1 MIDSQV
7 RKVLFYI
14 EEHEGVMPQV
24 LAGVFDVSDRT
35 IRTYVKKLNGQ
46 LEPAAHVHKARGG
59 GYSLIVADR
68 DAFDGLVQA
77 SSEGGIRALPS
88 TPEGRVSYLLS
99 DLLSRTDWITLDDL
113 SEILFVSRN
122 AISNDLKQVER
133 QLSRFDLALE
143 RRPHYGIR
151 VTGSEMSRRLCLANI
166 TLDHLMDA
174 RADDDTNRA
183 SLDVIAKCVDE
194 VIAGEGFQI
203 NSAAY
208 QNLMVHIAIAVR
220 RIRESCYV
228 PMEAEHLERIRS
240 SREFSVARRIAD
252 GIECAFA
259 IKLPQEEVAYIAIHL
274 AGKQSLYVGPDGE
287 DEGLVISDEVWGVV
301 SEMLDLIWDT
311 YHFDFR
317 SDLELRMNLARH
329 IVPLAVRLK
338 YRMRIDNPLLADIKE
353 RFPLAFS
360 MALDS
365 STILAQKYG
374 NCLSDDEIGYIALAF
389 ALALERQK
397 SDAPRKN
404 ILVVCASGQGS
415 AKLLEYRYR
424 QEFGSL
430 VDKVVTCDASH
441 IESVDMTGIDYVF
454 TTVPLHRALPV
465 PVRQVSF
472 FLDDDDMKGVRDLLS
487 GVNRAGALAPFFAP
501 ELFVADLDATD
512 KCETIE
518 RLCAVVS
525 EHRHVPA
532 DFRDLVLRREELAQT
547 SFGNQV
553 AMPHPVQA
561 VSDDTFVCVGL
572 LRKPIEW
579 NGQAVR
585 AVFLVSVSKAKDK
598 KLDTFYRSMAKLLT
612 NKEAIQELVD
622 NQTWGTLV
630 ELLNTF
636 GVKTDDK

>member
-24 LAGVFDVSDRT
+24 LADVFDVSDRT

-59 GYSLIVADR
+59 GYSLIVTDR

-88 TPEGRVSYLLS
+88 TPEGRVSYILS
-99 DLLSRTDWITLDDL
+99 DLLCRTDWITLDDL

-122 AISNDLKQVER
+122 AISGDLKQVEER
-133 QLSRFDLALE
+133 LGLFDLSLE

-151 VTGSEMSRRLCLANI
+151 VRGSEMSRRLCLANI
-166 TLDHLMDA
+166 TLDNLMDS
-174 RADDDTNRA
+174 RADDDDNRA
-183 SLDVIAKCVDE
+183 SLDVIARCVDE
-194 VIAGEGFQI
+194 AIAEEGFQI

-228 PMEAEHLERIRS
+228 PMEAENLKRIRS

-252 GIECAFA
+252 GIECAFE
-259 IKLPQEEVAYIAIHL
+259 INLPQEEVAYIAIHL

-287 DEGLVISDEVWGVV
+287 DEGLIISDEVWGVV
-301 SEMLDLIWDT
+301 SEMLELVWDS
-311 YHFDFR
+311 YHFDLR
-317 SDLELRMNLARH
+317 GDLELRMNLARH

-338 YRMRIDNPLLADIKE
+338 YRMHIDNPLLADIKE
-353 RFPLAFS
+353 RFTLAYS

-374 NCLSDDEIGYIALAF
+374 NRLSDDEVGYIALAF
-389 ALALERQK
+389 TLALERQK
-397 SDAPRKN
+397 GEAPRKN

-430 VDKVVTCDASH
+430 VDRVVTCDASH
-441 IESVDMTGIDYVF
+441 VDNVDMTGIDYVF
-454 TTVPLHRALPV
+454 TTVPLHRPLPV

-472 FLDDDDMKGVRDLLS
+472 FLDDEDMKNLRDLLS
-487 GVNRAGALAPFFAP
+487 DAGLSGSLAPFFSP
-501 ELFVADLDATD
+501 ELFMADLDVSD
-512 KCETIE
+512 KREVIE
-518 RLCAVVS
+518 RLCERVV
-525 EHRHVPA
+525 EHRKVPG
-532 DFRDLVLRREELAQT
+532 DFCELVLRREELAQT

-572 LRKPIEW
+572 LRHAIEW

-585 AVFLVSVSKAKDK
+585 AVFLVSVSKAKNK
-598 KLDTFYRSMAKLLT
+598 KLESFYRSMAKLLT
-612 NKEAIQELVD
+612 NKEAIQKLVG
-622 NQTWGTLV
+622 NQEWGALV
-630 ELLNTF
+630 ELLITF
-636 GVKTDDK
+636 GM

>member
-14 EEHEGVMPQV
+14 EEHEDVMPQA
-24 LAGVFDVSDRT
+24 LAEEFNVSDRT

-46 LEPAAHVHKARGG
+46 IEPAAHIHKARGG
-59 GYSLIVADR
+59 GYSLVVSDR
-68 DAFDGLVQA
+68 VAFDKLISA
-77 SSEGGIRALPS
+77 SSQGGSRAIPS
-88 TPEGRVSYLLS
+88 TPEGRVSYLLR
-99 DLLSRTDWITLDDL
+99 DLLSRTDWITLDDF

-122 AISNDLKQVER
+122 AISSDLKQVEE
-133 QLSRFDLALE
+133 QLVRFDLALE

-151 VTGSEMSRRLCLANI
+151 VSGSEMSRRLCLANI
-166 TLDHLMDA
+166 TLDHLMDV
-174 RADDDTNRA
+174 RADDDGNRA
-183 SLDVIAKCVDE
+183 SLDVIARCVDE
-194 VIAGEGFQI
+194 VIADEGFQI

-220 RIRESCYV
+220 RIREGCYV
-228 PMEAEHLERIRS
+228 PMEAEHLERLRPT
-240 SREFSVARRIAD
+240 REFAVAKRIAD
-252 GIECAFA
+252 GIGSAFS
-259 IKLPQEEVAYIAIHL
+259 IDLPQEEVAYIAIHL
-274 AGKQSLYVGPDGE
+274 AGKQSLYTGPDGE
-287 DEGLVISDEVWGVV
+287 DEGLVISDEVWNVV
-301 SEMLDLIWDT
+301 SEMIELIWDA

-317 SDLELRMNLARH
+317 GDLELRMNLARH

-353 RFPLAFS
+353 RFTLAYS

-365 STILAQKYG
+365 STILAEHYG
-374 NCLSDDEIGYIALAF
+374 NRLSDDEIGYIALAF

-397 SDAPRKN
+397 NEAPRKN

-441 IESVDMTGIDYVF
+441 IDSVDMAGIDYVF
-454 TTVPLHRALPV
+454 TTVPLHRSLPV

-472 FLDDDDMKGVRDLLS
+472 FLDDGDKQDVRDLLS
-487 GVNRAGALAPFFAP
+487 GINPAGCLAPFFTP
-501 ELFVADLDATD
+501 ELFVADIEAPD
-512 KCETIE
+512 KHEVIE
-518 RLCAVVS
+518 RLCATAS
-525 EHRHVPA
+525 AYRAVPG
-532 DFRDLVLRREELAQT
+532 DFCDLVLRREELAQT

-561 VSDDTFVCVGL
+561 VSDETFVCVGL
-572 LRKPIEW
+572 LRQAVDW

-585 AVFLVSVSKAKDK
+585 AVFLVSVSKAKNK

-612 NKEAIQELVD
+612 NKQAIQELVD
-622 NQTWGTLV
+622 NQTWDVLAG
-630 ELLNTF
+630 LLNTF
-636 GVKTDDK
+636 GTKIDNR

>member
-14 EEHEGVMPQV
+14 EEHEGVMPQL

-46 LEPAAHVHKARGG
+46 LEPAAHIHKARGG
-59 GYSLIVADR
+59 GYSLVVTDR
-68 DAFDGLVQA
+68 DAFDRLVQA

-88 TPEGRVSYLLS
+88 TPGGRVSYLLS
-99 DLLSRTDWITLDDL
+99 DLLCRTGWITLDDL

-122 AISNDLKQVER
+122 AISGDLKRVEE
-133 QLSRFDLALE
+133 QLGRFDLSLE

-151 VTGSEMSRRLCLANI
+151 VRGSEMSRRLCLANI
-166 TLDHLMDA
+166 TLDNLMDS
-174 RADDDTNRA
+174 RADDDNRA
-183 SLDVIAKCVDE
+183 SLNVIAHCVDE
-194 VIAGEGFQI
+194 VIAEEGFQI

-220 RIRESCYV
+220 RIREGCYV
-228 PMEAEHLERIRS
+228 PMDAEHLEHLRS
-240 SREFSVARRIAD
+240 SREFAVAGRIAS
-252 GIECAFA
+252 GIEEAFS
-259 IKLPQEEVAYIAIHL
+259 INLPQEEVAYIAIHL
-274 AGKQSLYVGPDGE
+274 AGKQSLYAGPDDE
-287 DEGLVISDEVWGVV
+287 DKGLVISDEVWNVV
-301 SEMLDLIWDT
+301 SEMLELIWDS
-311 YHFDFR
+311 YHFDLR
-317 SDLELRMNLARH
+317 GDLELRMNLARH

-338 YRMRIDNPLLADIKE
+338 YRMHIDNPLLADIKE
-353 RFPLAFS
+353 RFTLAYS

-365 STILAQKYG
+365 SMILAQKYG
-374 NCLSDDEIGYIALAF
+374 NRLSDDEAGYIALAF

-397 SDAPRKN
+397 GEAPRKN

-430 VDKVVTCDASH
+430 VDRVVTCDASH
-441 IESVDMTGIDYVF
+441 VDSVDMTGIDYVF
-454 TTVPLHRALPV
+454 TTVPLHCSLLV

-472 FLDDDDMKGVRDLLS
+472 FLDDEDMKDLRDLLS
-487 GVNRAGALAPFFAP
+487 DVGLSGSLAPFFAP
-501 ELFVADLDATD
+501 ELFVTDLDVSD
-512 KCETIE
+512 KREAIE
-518 RLCAVVS
+518 RLCECVA
-525 EHRHVPA
+525 ECRKVPS
-532 DFRDLVLRREELAQT
+532 DFCELVLRREELAQT

-572 LRKPIEW
+572 LSHAIEW

-585 AVFLVSVSKAKDK
+585 AVFLVSVSKAKNK
-598 KLDTFYRSMAKLLT
+598 KLESFYRSMAKLLT
-612 NKEAIQELVD
+612 NKEAIQKLVG

-630 ELLNTF
+630 ELLITF
-636 GVKTDDK
+636 GM

>member
-7 RKVLFYI
+7 RKLLFYI
-14 EEHEGVMPQV
+14 DEHENVMAQT
-24 LAGVFDVSDRT
+24 LADEFDVSDRT

-46 LEPAAHVHKARGG
+46 LEPAASIRKVRGG
-59 GYSLIVADR
+59 GYSLVVTDQ
-68 DAFDGLVQA
+68 DAFEGLVQEP
-77 SSEGGIRALPS
+77 SQKGLRSIPS

-99 DLLSRTDWITLDDL
+99 DLLSRTGWITLDDL

-122 AISNDLKQVER
+122 AISSDLKQVEQ

-151 VTGSEMSRRLCLANI
+151 VTGSEMSRRLCLANT
-166 TLDHLMDA
+166 TLDHLMEG
-174 RADDDTNRA
+174 RADGATNRV

-194 VIAGEGFQI
+194 VIVDEGFQI

-228 PMEAEHLERIRS
+228 PMEAENLERIRS

-252 GIECAFA
+252 GIECAFE
-259 IKLPQEEVAYIAIHL
+259 INLPQEEVAYIAIHL

-301 SEMLDLIWDT
+301 SEMLELVWDS
-311 YHFDFR
+311 YHFDLR
-317 SDLELRMNLARH
+317 GDLELRMNLARH

-338 YRMRIDNPLLADIKE
+338 YRIHIDNPLLADIKE
-353 RFPLAFS
+353 RFTLAYS

-374 NCLSDDEIGYIALAF
+374 NRLSDDEVGYIALAF
-389 ALALERQK
+389 ELALERQK
-397 SDAPRKN
+397 GEAPRKN

-430 VDKVVTCDASH
+430 VDRVVTCDASH
-441 IESVDMTGIDYVF
+441 VDNVDMTGIDYVF
-454 TTVPLHRALPV
+454 TTVPLHRPLPV

-472 FLDDDDMKGVRDLLS
+472 FLDDEDMKDLRDLLS
-487 GVNRAGALAPFFAP
+487 DTGLSGSFAPFFSP
-501 ELFVADLDATD
+501 ELFMADLDVSD
-512 KCETIE
+512 KREVIE
-518 RLCAVVS
+518 RLCERVA
-525 EHRHVPA
+525 EYRKVPG
-532 DFRDLVLRREELAQT
+532 DFCELVLRREELAQT

-572 LRKPIEW
+572 LRHAIEW
-579 NGQAVR
+579 NGQAVS
-585 AVFLVSVSKAKDK
+585 AVFLVSVSKAKNK
-598 KLDTFYRSMAKLLT
+598 KLESFYRSMAKLLT
-612 NKEAIQELVD
+612 NKEAIQKLVG
-622 NQTWGTLV
+622 NQEWGTLV

-636 GVKTDDK
+636 GM

>member
-14 EEHEGVMPQV
+14 EEHEGVMPQL

-46 LEPAAHVHKARGG
+46 LEPAAHIHKARGG
-59 GYSLIVADR
+59 GYSLVVTDR
-68 DAFDGLVQA
+68 DAFDRLVQA

-88 TPEGRVSYLLS
+88 TPGGRVSYLLS
-99 DLLSRTDWITLDDL
+99 DLLCRTGWITLDDL

-122 AISNDLKQVER
+122 AISGDLKRVEE
-133 QLSRFDLALE
+133 QLGRFDLSLE

-151 VTGSEMSRRLCLANI
+151 VRGSEMSRRLCLANI
-166 TLDHLMDA
+166 TLDNLMDS
-174 RADDDTNRA
+174 RADDDNRA
-183 SLDVIAKCVDE
+183 SLNVIAHCVDE
-194 VIAGEGFQI
+194 VIAEEGFQI

-220 RIRESCYV
+220 RIREGCYV
-228 PMEAEHLERIRS
+228 PMDAEHLEHLRS
-240 SREFSVARRIAD
+240 SREFAVAGRIAS
-252 GIECAFA
+252 GIEEAFS
-259 IKLPQEEVAYIAIHL
+259 INLPQEEVAYIAIHL
-274 AGKQSLYVGPDGE
+274 AGKQSLYAGPDDE
-287 DEGLVISDEVWGVV
+287 DKGLVISDEVWNVV
-301 SEMLDLIWDT
+301 SEMLELIWDS
-311 YHFDFR
+311 YHFDLR
-317 SDLELRMNLARH
+317 GDLELRMNLARH

-338 YRMRIDNPLLADIKE
+338 YRMHIDNPLLADIKE
-353 RFPLAFS
+353 RFTLAYS

-365 STILAQKYG
+365 SMILAQKYG
-374 NCLSDDEIGYIALAF
+374 NRLSDDEAGYIILAF

-397 SDAPRKN
+397 GEAPRKN

-430 VDKVVTCDASH
+430 VDRVVTCDASH
-441 IESVDMTGIDYVF
+441 VDSVDMTGIDYVF
-454 TTVPLHRALPV
+454 TTVPLHCSLLV

-472 FLDDDDMKGVRDLLS
+472 FLDDEDMKDLRDLLS
-487 GVNRAGALAPFFAP
+487 DVGLSGSLAPFFAP
-501 ELFVADLDATD
+501 ELFVTDLDVSD
-512 KCETIE
+512 KREAIE
-518 RLCAVVS
+518 RLCECVA
-525 EHRHVPA
+525 ECRKVPS
-532 DFRDLVLRREELAQT
+532 DFCELVLRREELAQT

-572 LRKPIEW
+572 LSHAIEW

-585 AVFLVSVSKAKDK
+585 AVFLVSVSKAKNK
-598 KLDTFYRSMAKLLT
+598 KLESFYRSMAKLLT
-612 NKEAIQELVD
+612 NKEAIQKLVG

-636 GVKTDDK
+636 GM

>member
-14 EEHEGVMPQV
+14 EEHEGVMPQL

-46 LEPAAHVHKARGG
+46 LEPAAHIHKARGG
-59 GYSLIVADR
+59 GYSLVVTDR
-68 DAFDGLVQA
+68 DAFDRLVQA

-88 TPEGRVSYLLS
+88 TPGGRVSYLLS
-99 DLLSRTDWITLDDL
+99 DLLCRTGWITLDDL

-122 AISNDLKQVER
+122 AISGDLKRVEE
-133 QLSRFDLALE
+133 QLGRFDLSLE

-151 VTGSEMSRRLCLANI
+151 VRGSEMSRRLCLANI
-166 TLDHLMDA
+166 TLDNLMDS
-174 RADDDTNRA
+174 RADDDNRA
-183 SLDVIAKCVDE
+183 SLNVIAHCVDE
-194 VIAGEGFQI
+194 VIAEEGFQI

-220 RIRESCYV
+220 RIREGCYV
-228 PMEAEHLERIRS
+228 PMDAEHLEHLRS
-240 SREFSVARRIAD
+240 SREFAVAGRIAS
-252 GIECAFA
+252 GIEEAFS
-259 IKLPQEEVAYIAIHL
+259 INLPQEEVAYIAIHL
-274 AGKQSLYVGPDGE
+274 AGKQSLYAGPDDE
-287 DEGLVISDEVWGVV
+287 DKGLVISDEVWNVV
-301 SEMLDLIWDT
+301 SEMLELIWDS
-311 YHFDFR
+311 YHFDLR
-317 SDLELRMNLARH
+317 GDLELHMNLARH

-338 YRMRIDNPLLADIKE
+338 YRMHIDNPLLADIKE
-353 RFPLAFS
+353 RFTLAYS

-365 STILAQKYG
+365 SMILAQKYG
-374 NCLSDDEIGYIALAF
+374 NRLSDDEAGYIALAF

-397 SDAPRKN
+397 GEAPRKN

-430 VDKVVTCDASH
+430 VDRVVTCDASH
-441 IESVDMTGIDYVF
+441 VDSVDMTGIDYVF
-454 TTVPLHRALPV
+454 TTVPLHCSLLV

-472 FLDDDDMKGVRDLLS
+472 FLDDEDMKDLRDLLS
-487 GVNRAGALAPFFAP
+487 DVGLSGSLAPFFAP
-501 ELFVADLDATD
+501 ELFVTDLDVSD
-512 KCETIE
+512 KREAIE
-518 RLCAVVS
+518 RLCECVA
-525 EHRHVPA
+525 ECRKVPS
-532 DFRDLVLRREELAQT
+532 DFCELVLRREELAQT

-572 LRKPIEW
+572 LSHAIEW

-585 AVFLVSVSKAKDK
+585 AVFLVSVSKAKNK
-598 KLDTFYRSMAKLLT
+598 KLESFYRSMAKLLT
-612 NKEAIQELVD
+612 NKEAIQKLVG

-636 GVKTDDK
+636 GM

>member
-14 EEHEGVMPQV
+14 EEHEGVMPQL

-46 LEPAAHVHKARGG
+46 LEPAAHIHKARGG
-59 GYSLIVADR
+59 GYSLVVTDR
-68 DAFDGLVQA
+68 DAFDRLVQA

-88 TPEGRVSYLLS
+88 TPGGRVSYLLS
-99 DLLSRTDWITLDDL
+99 DLLCRTGWITLDDL

-122 AISNDLKQVER
+122 VISGDLKQVEE
-133 QLSRFDLALE
+133 QLGRFDLSLE

-151 VTGSEMSRRLCLANI
+151 VRGSEMSRRLCLANN
-166 TLDHLMDA
+166 TLDSLMDVH
-174 RADDDTNRA
+174 ADVDANRA
-183 SLDVIAKCVDE
+183 SLDAIARCVDE
-194 VIAGEGFQI
+194 VIAEEGFQI

-220 RIRESCYV
+220 RIREGCYV
-228 PMEAEHLERIRS
+228 PMDAEHLEHLRS
-240 SREFSVARRIAD
+240 SREFAVAGRIAS
-252 GIECAFA
+252 GIEEAFS
-259 IKLPQEEVAYIAIHL
+259 INLPQEEVAYIAIHL
-274 AGKQSLYVGPDGE
+274 AGKQSLYAGPDDE
-287 DEGLVISDEVWGVV
+287 DKGLVISDEVWNVV
-301 SEMLDLIWDT
+301 SEMLELIWDSF
-311 YHFDFR
+311 HFDLR
-317 SDLELRMNLARH
+317 GDLELRMNLARH

-338 YRMRIDNPLLADIKE
+338 YRMHIDNPLLADIKE
-353 RFPLAFS
+353 RFTLAYS

-365 STILAQKYG
+365 SMILAQKYG
-374 NCLSDDEIGYIALAF
+374 NRLSDDEAGYIALAF

-397 SDAPRKN
+397 GEAPRKN

-430 VDKVVTCDASH
+430 VDRVVTCDASH
-441 IESVDMTGIDYVF
+441 VDNADMTGIDYVF
-454 TTVPLHRALPV
+454 TTIPLRCPLPV

-472 FLDDDDMKGVRDLLS
+472 FLDDEDMKDLRDLLS
-487 GVNRAGALAPFFAP
+487 DTGLSGSLAAFFAP
-501 ELFVADLDATD
+501 ELFVTDLNVSD
-512 KCETIE
+512 KREAIE
-518 RLCAVVS
+518 RLCECVA
-525 EHRHVPA
+525 ECRKVPSY
-532 DFRDLVLRREELAQT
+532 FCELVLRREELAQT

-572 LRKPIEW
+572 LSHAIEW

-585 AVFLVSVSKAKDK
+585 AVFLVSVSKAKNK
-598 KLDTFYRSMAKLLT
+598 KLESFYRSMAKLLT
-612 NKEAIQELVD
+612 NKEAIQKLVG

-636 GVKTDDK
+636 GM

>member
-1 MIDSQV
+1 MIDSQA
-7 RKVLFYI
+7 RKLLFYI
-14 EEHEGVMPQV
+14 EEHENVMAQT
-24 LAGVFDVSDRT
+24 LADEFDVSDRT
-35 IRTYVKKLNGQ
+35 IRTYVRKLNGQ
-46 LEPAAHVHKARGG
+46 LEPAASIRKARGG
-59 GYSLIVADR
+59 GYSLVVTDQ
-68 DAFDGLVQA
+68 DSFEGLVQEP
-77 SSEGGIRALPS
+77 SQKGLRSVPS

-99 DLLSRTDWITLDDL
+99 DLLCRTDWITLDDL

-122 AISNDLKQVER
+122 AISSDLKQVER

-166 TLDHLMDA
+166 TLDNLMDS
-174 RADDDTNRA
+174 RADDDDNRA
-183 SLDVIAKCVDE
+183 SLDVIACCVDE
-194 VIAGEGFQI
+194 VTQQEGFQI

-220 RIRESCYV
+220 RIREGCYV
-228 PMEAEHLERIRS
+228 PMDAEHLEHLRS
-240 SREFSVARRIAD
+240 SREFAVAGRIAS
-252 GIECAFA
+252 GIEEAFS
-259 IKLPQEEVAYIAIHL
+259 INLPQEEVAYIAIHL
-274 AGKQSLYVGPDGE
+274 AGKQSLYAGPDDE
-287 DEGLVISDEVWGVV
+287 DKGLVISDVVWNVV
-301 SEMLDLIWDT
+301 SEMLELIWDS
-311 YHFDFR
+311 YHFDLR
-317 SDLELRMNLARH
+317 GDLELRMNLARH

-338 YRMRIDNPLLADIKE
+338 YRMHIDNPLLADIKE
-353 RFPLAFS
+353 RFTLAYS

-374 NCLSDDEIGYIALAF
+374 NRLSDDEVGYIALAF

-397 SDAPRKN
+397 GEAPRKN

-430 VDKVVTCDASH
+430 VDRVVTCDASH
-441 IESVDMTGIDYVF
+441 VDNVDMTGIDYVF
-454 TTVPLHRALPV
+454 TTVPLHRPLPV

-472 FLDDDDMKGVRDLLS
+472 FLDDEDMKDLRDLLS
-487 GVNRAGALAPFFAP
+487 DTGLSGSLAPFFSP
-501 ELFVADLDATD
+501 ELFMADLDVSD
-512 KCETIE
+512 KREVIE
-518 RLCAVVS
+518 RLCERVA
-525 EHRHVPA
+525 EYRTVPG
-532 DFRDLVLRREELAQT
+532 DFCELVLRREELAQT

-572 LRKPIEW
+572 LRHAIEW

-585 AVFLVSVSKAKDK
+585 AIFLVSVSKAKNK
-598 KLDTFYRSMAKLLT
+598 KLESFYRSMATLLT
-612 NKEAIQELVD
+612 NKEAIQKLVGH
-622 NQTWGTLV
+622 QEWGTLV

-636 GVKTDDK
+636 GM

>member
-14 EEHEGVMPQV
+14 EEHEGVMPQL

-46 LEPAAHVHKARGG
+46 LEPAAHIHKARGG
-59 GYSLIVADR
+59 GYSLVVTDR
-68 DAFDGLVQA
+68 DAFDRLVQA

-88 TPEGRVSYLLS
+88 TPGGRVSYLLS
-99 DLLSRTDWITLDDL
+99 DLLCRTGWITLDDL

-122 AISNDLKQVER
+122 AISGDLKRVEE
-133 QLSRFDLALE
+133 QLGRFDLSLE

-151 VTGSEMSRRLCLANI
+151 VRGSEMSRRLCLANI
-166 TLDHLMDA
+166 TLDNLMDS
-174 RADDDTNRA
+174 RADDDNRA
-183 SLDVIAKCVDE
+183 SLNVIAHCVDE
-194 VIAGEGFQI
+194 VIAEEGFQI

-220 RIRESCYV
+220 RIREGCYV
-228 PMEAEHLERIRS
+228 PMDAEHLEHLRS
-240 SREFSVARRIAD
+240 SREFAVAGRIAS
-252 GIECAFA
+252 GIEEAFS
-259 IKLPQEEVAYIAIHL
+259 INLPQEEVAYIAIHL
-274 AGKQSLYVGPDGE
+274 AGKQSLYAGPDDE
-287 DEGLVISDEVWGVV
+287 DKGLVISDEVWNVV
-301 SEMLDLIWDT
+301 SEMLELIWDS
-311 YHFDFR
+311 YHFDLR
-317 SDLELRMNLARH
+317 GDLELHMNLARH

-338 YRMRIDNPLLADIKE
+338 YRMHIDNPLLADIKE
-353 RFPLAFS
+353 RFTLAYS

-365 STILAQKYG
+365 SMILAQKYG
-374 NCLSDDEIGYIALAF
+374 NRLSDDEAGYIALAF

-397 SDAPRKN
+397 GEAPRKN

-430 VDKVVTCDASH
+430 VDRVVTCDASH
-441 IESVDMTGIDYVF
+441 VDSVDMTGIDYVF
-454 TTVPLHRALPV
+454 TTVPLHCSLLV

-472 FLDDDDMKGVRDLLS
+472 FLDDEDMKDLRDLLS
-487 GVNRAGALAPFFAP
+487 DVGLSGSLAPFFAP
-501 ELFVADLDATD
+501 ELFVTDLDVSD
-512 KCETIE
+512 KREAIE
-518 RLCAVVS
+518 RLCECVA
-525 EHRHVPA
+525 ECRKVPS
-532 DFRDLVLRREELAQT
+532 DFCELVLRREELAQT

-572 LRKPIEW
+572 LSHAIEW

-585 AVFLVSVSKAKDK
+585 AVFLVSVSKAKNK
-598 KLDTFYRSMAKLLT
+598 KLESFYRSMAKLLT
-612 NKEAIQELVD
+612 NKEAIQKLVG
-622 NQTWGTLV
+622 NQMWGTLV

-636 GVKTDDK
+636 GM

>member
-14 EEHEGVMPQV
+14 EEHEGVMPQL

-46 LEPAAHVHKARGG
+46 LEPAAHIHKARGG
-59 GYSLIVADR
+59 GYSLVVTDR
-68 DAFDGLVQA
+68 DAFDRLVQA

-88 TPEGRVSYLLS
+88 TPGGRVSYLLS
-99 DLLSRTDWITLDDL
+99 DLLCRTGWITLDDL

-122 AISNDLKQVER
+122 AISGDLKRVEE
-133 QLSRFDLALE
+133 QLGRFDLSLE

-151 VTGSEMSRRLCLANI
+151 VRGSEMSRRLCLANI
-166 TLDHLMDA
+166 TLDNLMDS
-174 RADDDTNRA
+174 RADDDNRA
-183 SLDVIAKCVDE
+183 SLNVIAHCVDE
-194 VIAGEGFQI
+194 VIAEEGFQI

-220 RIRESCYV
+220 RIREGCYV
-228 PMEAEHLERIRS
+228 PMDAEHLEHLRS
-240 SREFSVARRIAD
+240 SREFAVAGRIAS
-252 GIECAFA
+252 GIEEAFS
-259 IKLPQEEVAYIAIHL
+259 INLPQEEVAYIAIHL
-274 AGKQSLYVGPDGE
+274 AGKQSLYAGPDDE
-287 DEGLVISDEVWGVV
+287 DKGLVISDEVWNVV
-301 SEMLDLIWDT
+301 SEMLELIWDS
-311 YHFDFR
+311 YHFDLR
-317 SDLELRMNLARH
+317 GDLELRMNLARH

-338 YRMRIDNPLLADIKE
+338 YRMHIDNPLLADIKE
-353 RFPLAFS
+353 RFTLAYS

-365 STILAQKYG
+365 SMILAQKYG
-374 NCLSDDEIGYIALAF
+374 NRLSDDEAGYIALAF

-397 SDAPRKN
+397 GEAPRKN

-430 VDKVVTCDASH
+430 VDRVVTCDASH
-441 IESVDMTGIDYVF
+441 VDSVDMTGIDYVF
-454 TTVPLHRALPV
+454 TTVPLHCSLLV

-472 FLDDDDMKGVRDLLS
+472 FLDDEDMKDLRDLLS
-487 GVNRAGALAPFFAP
+487 DVGLSGSLAPFFAP
-501 ELFVADLDATD
+501 ELFVTDLDVSD
-512 KCETIE
+512 KREAIE
-518 RLCAVVS
+518 RLCECVA
-525 EHRHVPA
+525 ECRKVPS
-532 DFRDLVLRREELAQT
+532 DFCELVLRREELAQT

-572 LRKPIEW
+572 LSHAIEW

-585 AVFLVSVSKAKDK
+585 AVFLVSVSKAKNK
-598 KLDTFYRSMAKLLT
+598 KLESFYRSMAKLLT
-612 NKEAIQELVD
+612 NKEAIQKLVG

-636 GVKTDDK
+636 GM

>member
-7 RKVLFYI
+7 RKLLFYI
-14 EEHEGVMPQV
+14 EEHENVMAQT
-24 LAGVFDVSDRT
+24 LADEFDVSDRT

-46 LEPAAHVHKARGG
+46 LEPAASIRKARGG
-59 GYSLIVADR
+59 GYSLVVTDQ
-68 DAFDGLVQA
+68 DAFEGLVQEP
-77 SSEGGIRALPS
+77 SQKGLRSIPS

-99 DLLSRTDWITLDDL
+99 DLLCRTDWITLDDL

-122 AISNDLKQVER
+122 AISGDLKQVEER
-133 QLSRFDLALE
+133 LGLFDLSLE

-151 VTGSEMSRRLCLANI
+151 VRGSEMSRRLCLANI
-166 TLDHLMDA
+166 TLDNLMDS
-174 RADDDTNRA
+174 RADDDDNRA
-183 SLDVIAKCVDE
+183 SLDVIARCVDE
-194 VIAGEGFQI
+194 VIAEEGFQI

-220 RIRESCYV
+220 RIREGCYV
-228 PMEAEHLERIRS
+228 PMDAEHLEHLRS
-240 SREFSVARRIAD
+240 SREFAVAGRIAS
-252 GIECAFA
+252 GIGEAFS
-259 IKLPQEEVAYIAIHL
+259 INLPQEEVAYIAIHL
-274 AGKQSLYVGPDGE
+274 AGKQSLYAGPDDE
-287 DEGLVISDEVWGVV
+287 DKGLVISDEVWNAV
-301 SEMLDLIWDT
+301 SEMLELIWDS
-311 YHFDFR
+311 YHFDLR
-317 SDLELRMNLARH
+317 GDLELRMNLARH

-353 RFPLAFS
+353 RFTLAYS

-374 NCLSDDEIGYIALAF
+374 NRLSDDEVGYIALAF

-397 SDAPRKN
+397 GEAPRKN

-430 VDKVVTCDASH
+430 VDRVVTCDASH
-441 IESVDMTGIDYVF
+441 VDNVDMTGIDYVF
-454 TTVPLHRALPV
+454 TTVPLHRPLPV

-472 FLDDDDMKGVRDLLS
+472 FLDDEDMKDLRDLLS
-487 GVNRAGALAPFFAP
+487 DTGLSGSLAPFFSP
-501 ELFVADLDATD
+501 ELFMADLDVSD
-512 KCETIE
+512 KREVIE
-518 RLCAVVS
+518 RLCERVA
-525 EHRHVPA
+525 EYRKVPG
-532 DFRDLVLRREELAQT
+532 DFCELVLRREELAQT

-572 LRKPIEW
+572 LRHAIEW
-579 NGQAVR
+579 NGQAVS
-585 AVFLVSVSKAKDK
+585 AVFLVSVSKAKNK
-598 KLDTFYRSMAKLLT
+598 KLESFYRSMAKLLT
-612 NKEAIQELVD
+612 NKEAIQKLVGS
-622 NQTWGTLV
+622 QEWGTLV

-636 GVKTDDK
+636 GM

>member
-14 EEHEGVMPQV
+14 EEHEGVMPQL

-46 LEPAAHVHKARGG
+46 LEPAAHIHKARGG
-59 GYSLIVADR
+59 GYSLVVTDR
-68 DAFDGLVQA
+68 DAFDRLVQA

-88 TPEGRVSYLLS
+88 TPGGRVSYLLS
-99 DLLSRTDWITLDDL
+99 DLLCRTGWITLDDL

-122 AISNDLKQVER
+122 AISGDLKRVEE
-133 QLSRFDLALE
+133 QLGRFDLSLE

-151 VTGSEMSRRLCLANI
+151 VRGSEMSRRLCLANI
-166 TLDHLMDA
+166 TLDNLMDS
-174 RADDDTNRA
+174 RADDDNRA
-183 SLDVIAKCVDE
+183 SLNVIAHCVDE
-194 VIAGEGFQI
+194 VIAEEGFQI

-220 RIRESCYV
+220 RIREGCYV
-228 PMEAEHLERIRS
+228 PMDAEHLEHLRS
-240 SREFSVARRIAD
+240 SREFAVAGRIAS
-252 GIECAFA
+252 GIEEAFS
-259 IKLPQEEVAYIAIHL
+259 INLPQEEVAYIAIHL
-274 AGKQSLYVGPDGE
+274 AGKQSLYAGPDDE
-287 DEGLVISDEVWGVV
+287 DKGLVISDEVWNVV
-301 SEMLDLIWDT
+301 SEMLELIWDS
-311 YHFDFR
+311 YHFDLR
-317 SDLELRMNLARH
+317 GDLELRMNLARH

-338 YRMRIDNPLLADIKE
+338 YRMHIDNPLLADIKE
-353 RFPLAFS
+353 RFTLAYS

-365 STILAQKYG
+365 SMILAQKYG
-374 NCLSDDEIGYIALAF
+374 NRLSDDEAGYIALAF

-397 SDAPRKN
+397 GEAPRKN

-430 VDKVVTCDASH
+430 VDRVVTCDASH
-441 IESVDMTGIDYVF
+441 VDSVDMTGIDYVF
-454 TTVPLHRALPV
+454 TTVPLHCSLLV

-472 FLDDDDMKGVRDLLS
+472 FLDDEDMKDLRDLLS
-487 GVNRAGALAPFFAP
+487 DAGLSGSLAPFFAP
-501 ELFVADLDATD
+501 ELFVTDLDVSD
-512 KCETIE
+512 KREAIE
-518 RLCAVVS
+518 RLCECVA
-525 EHRHVPA
+525 ECRKVPS
-532 DFRDLVLRREELAQT
+532 DFCELVLRREELAQT

-572 LRKPIEW
+572 LSHAIEW

-585 AVFLVSVSKAKDK
+585 AVFLVSVSKAKNK
-598 KLDTFYRSMAKLLT
+598 KLESFYRSMAKLLT
-612 NKEAIQELVD
+612 NKEAIQKLVG

-636 GVKTDDK
+636 GM

>member
-1 MIDSQV
+1 
-7 RKVLFYI
+7 
-14 EEHEGVMPQV
+14 
-24 LAGVFDVSDRT
+24 
-35 IRTYVKKLNGQ
+35 
-46 LEPAAHVHKARGG
+46 
-59 GYSLIVADR
+59 
-68 DAFDGLVQA
+68 
-77 SSEGGIRALPS
+77 
-88 TPEGRVSYLLS
+88 
-99 DLLSRTDWITLDDL
+99 
-113 SEILFVSRN
+113 
-122 AISNDLKQVER
+122 
-133 QLSRFDLALE
+133 
-143 RRPHYGIR
+143 
-151 VTGSEMSRRLCLANI
+151 
-166 TLDHLMDA
+166 
-174 RADDDTNRA
+174 
-183 SLDVIAKCVDE
+183 
-194 VIAGEGFQI
+194 
-203 NSAAY
+203 
-208 QNLMVHIAIAVR
+208 
-220 RIRESCYV
+220 
-228 PMEAEHLERIRS
+228 MEAEHLERIRS

-259 IKLPQEEVAYIAIHL
+259 INLPQEEVAYIAIHL

-374 NCLSDDEIGYIALAF
+374 NCLSDDEIGY
-389 ALALERQK
+389 
-397 SDAPRKN
+397 
-404 ILVVCASGQGS
+404 
-415 AKLLEYRYR
+415 R

-487 GVNRAGALAPFFAP
+487 GVNRAGALSPFFAP

>member
-7 RKVLFYI
+7 CKVLFYI
-14 EEHEGVMPQV
+14 EEHEGVMPQL

-46 LEPAAHVHKARGG
+46 LEPAAHIHKARGG
-59 GYSLIVADR
+59 GYSLVVTDR
-68 DAFDGLVQA
+68 DAFDRLVQA

-88 TPEGRVSYLLS
+88 TPGGRVSYLLS
-99 DLLSRTDWITLDDL
+99 DLLCRTGWITLDDL

-122 AISNDLKQVER
+122 AISGDLKRVEE
-133 QLSRFDLALE
+133 QLGRFDLSLE

-151 VTGSEMSRRLCLANI
+151 VRGSEMSRRLCLANI
-166 TLDHLMDA
+166 TLDNLMDS
-174 RADDDTNRA
+174 RADDDNRA
-183 SLDVIAKCVDE
+183 SLNVIARCVDE
-194 VIAGEGFQI
+194 VIAEEGFQI

-220 RIRESCYV
+220 RIREGCYV
-228 PMEAEHLERIRS
+228 PMDAEHLEHLRS
-240 SREFSVARRIAD
+240 SREFAVAGRIAS
-252 GIECAFA
+252 GIEEAFS
-259 IKLPQEEVAYIAIHL
+259 INLPQEEVAYIAIHL
-274 AGKQSLYVGPDGE
+274 AGKQSLYAGPDDE
-287 DEGLVISDEVWGVV
+287 DKGLVISDEVWNVV
-301 SEMLDLIWDT
+301 SEMLELIWDS
-311 YHFDFR
+311 YHFDLR
-317 SDLELRMNLARH
+317 GDLELRMNLARH

-338 YRMRIDNPLLADIKE
+338 YRMHIDNPLLADIKE
-353 RFPLAFS
+353 RFTLAYS

-365 STILAQKYG
+365 SMILAQKYG
-374 NCLSDDEIGYIALAF
+374 NRLSDDEAGYIALAF

-397 SDAPRKN
+397 GEAPRKN

-415 AKLLEYRYR
+415 AKLLEFRYR

-430 VDKVVTCDASH
+430 VDRVVTCDASH
-441 IESVDMTGIDYVF
+441 VDSVDMTGIDYVF
-454 TTVPLHRALPV
+454 TTVPLHCSLLV

-472 FLDDDDMKGVRDLLS
+472 FLDDEDMKDLRDLLS
-487 GVNRAGALAPFFAP
+487 DVGLSGSLAPFFAP
-501 ELFVADLDATD
+501 ELFVTDLDVSD
-512 KCETIE
+512 KREAIE
-518 RLCAVVS
+518 RLCECVA
-525 EHRHVPA
+525 ECRKVPS
-532 DFRDLVLRREELAQT
+532 DFCELVLRREELAQT

-572 LRKPIEW
+572 LSHAIEW

-585 AVFLVSVSKAKDK
+585 AVFLVSVSKAKNK
-598 KLDTFYRSMAKLLT
+598 KLESFYRSMAKLLT
-612 NKEAIQELVD
+612 NKEAIQKLVG

-636 GVKTDDK
+636 GM

>member
-14 EEHEGVMPQV
+14 EEHEGVMPQL

-46 LEPAAHVHKARGG
+46 LEPAAHIHKARGG
-59 GYSLIVADR
+59 GYSLVVTDR
-68 DAFDGLVQA
+68 DAFDRLVQA
-77 SSEGGIRALPS
+77 SSEGGIRTLPS
-88 TPEGRVSYLLS
+88 TPGGRVSYLLS
-99 DLLSRTDWITLDDL
+99 DLLCRTGWITLDDL

-122 AISNDLKQVER
+122 AISGDLKRVEE
-133 QLSRFDLALE
+133 QLGRFDLSLE

-151 VTGSEMSRRLCLANI
+151 VRGSEMSRRLCLANI
-166 TLDHLMDA
+166 TLDNLMDS
-174 RADDDTNRA
+174 RADDDNRA
-183 SLDVIAKCVDE
+183 SLNVIAHCVDE
-194 VIAGEGFQI
+194 VIAEEGFQI

-220 RIRESCYV
+220 RIREGCYV
-228 PMEAEHLERIRS
+228 PMDAEHLEHLRS
-240 SREFSVARRIAD
+240 SREFAVAGRIAS
-252 GIECAFA
+252 GIEEAFS
-259 IKLPQEEVAYIAIHL
+259 INLPQEEVAYIAIHL
-274 AGKQSLYVGPDGE
+274 AGKQSLYAGPDDE
-287 DEGLVISDEVWGVV
+287 DKGLVISDEVWNVV
-301 SEMLDLIWDT
+301 SEMLELIWDS
-311 YHFDFR
+311 YHFDLR
-317 SDLELRMNLARH
+317 GDLELRMNLARH

-338 YRMRIDNPLLADIKE
+338 YRMHIDNPLLADIKE
-353 RFPLAFS
+353 RFTLAYS

-365 STILAQKYG
+365 SMILAQKYG
-374 NCLSDDEIGYIALAF
+374 NRLSDDEAGYIALAF

-397 SDAPRKN
+397 GEAPRKN

-430 VDKVVTCDASH
+430 VDRVVTCDASH
-441 IESVDMTGIDYVF
+441 VDSVDMTGIDYVF
-454 TTVPLHRALPV
+454 TTVPLHCSLLV

-472 FLDDDDMKGVRDLLS
+472 FLDDEDMKDLRDLLS
-487 GVNRAGALAPFFAP
+487 DVGLSGSLAPFFAP
-501 ELFVADLDATD
+501 ELFVTDLDVSD
-512 KCETIE
+512 KREAIE
-518 RLCAVVS
+518 RLCECVA
-525 EHRHVPA
+525 ECRKVPS
-532 DFRDLVLRREELAQT
+532 DFCELVLRREELAQT

-572 LRKPIEW
+572 LSHAIEW

-585 AVFLVSVSKAKDK
+585 AVFLVSVSKAKNK
-598 KLDTFYRSMAKLLT
+598 KLESFYRSMAKLLT
-612 NKEAIQELVD
+612 NKEAIQKLVG

-636 GVKTDDK
+636 GM